1 MAAAIIGILSAIA
14 IPNLM
19 TAIQRSK
26 QKRTMVS
33 LRSVALAWEER
44 ASETARYNA
53 AGIVGASVPI
63 DPTDLESALSP
74 TYIKQMPTHDGW
86 SNDMKFFA
94 DVAYGDSAAAQKY
107 VIVSA
112 GRDGSFETTS
122 PIGATYN
129 FDCDIIYSNGNFL
142 QYPASG
148 R

>member
-53 AGIVGASVPI
+53 AGIAGASVPVAAS
-63 DPTDLESALSP
+63 DLESALAP
-74 TYIKQMPTHDGW
+74 TYIKLMPLHDGW
-86 SNDMKFFA
+86 NDDLKFFA
-94 DVAYGDSAAAQKY
+94 DIAYGASQPAQKY

-142 QYPASG
+142 QWPATK
-148 R
+148 